1 MVHLGLAVLGV
12 VNPTQSKT
20 ISYTEHKKK
29 NTLKSKVINI

>member
-12 VNPTQSKT
+12 VNPTQGKT

-29 NTLKSKVINI
+29 KTHPQSLK